1 VLRETLWQLRTAL
14 ESERRPAFRELLEQ
28 AIALAERVV
37 EDGALLGLAATAGF
51 PSPPGARRRLSCL
64 ARFMVKAE
72 HGGLVPAPR
81 AVT

>member
-28 AIALAERVV
+28 AVALAERVAA
-37 EDGALLGLAATAGF
+37 DSALRHLQSAAGF
-51 PSPPGARRRLSCL
+51 PSLPGSRRRLESL

-72 HGGLVPAPR
+72 RGGLVPAPR
-81 AVT
+81 AVS